1 MECVPQVC
9 NFIEKETLAQ
19 LFSCELCE
27 ISKNAYSYRTHPVAA
42 SALSRN
48 KRNKRN
54 NKPAIRNLSDFIV
67 AF

>member
-19 LFSCELCE
+19 LFSGELCE
-27 ISKNAYSYRTHPVAA
+27 ISKNAFSYRTHPVAA